1 MKVGQ
6 EVVCIKSFEELRKI
20 WNFNYPKVG
29 DTVRVFSIRPHH
41 TIDDTLITVTGLDC
55 EVCGSNFAPVEYNII
70 SNKEV
75 IEETIEEKLDVPV
88 KELI

>member
-1 MKVGQ
+1 
-6 EVVCIKSFEELRKI
+6 
-20 WNFNYPKVG
+20 
-29 DTVRVFSIRPHH
+29 
-41 TIDDTLITVTGLDC
+41 
-55 EVCGSNFAPVEYNII
+55 VCGSNFAPVEYNII